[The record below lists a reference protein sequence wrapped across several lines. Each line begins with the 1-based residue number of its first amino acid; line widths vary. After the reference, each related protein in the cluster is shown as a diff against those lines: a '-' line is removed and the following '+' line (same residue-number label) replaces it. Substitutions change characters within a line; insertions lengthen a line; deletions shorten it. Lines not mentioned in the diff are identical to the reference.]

1 MAHTK
6 ACRSEIAVDEARV
19 SRGAPHRSRQEAT
32 GKAGD
37 SNGAV
42 LAWPLNARAGPAVF
56 RPMHQ
61 VFYSSAAVAPFS
73 DNELTGLLARAR
85 VNNARL
91 GVTGMLLYHQGSFL
105 QALEG
110 DPQVVESL
118 FVRIG
123 KDKRH
128 HRVVALLRRDVEA
141 RYFDQWQMGFASLQ
155 AVPPTL
161 PGYSDYLRLR
171 GDPIESGN
179 AAARLLAAFRDGRFR
194 SYVQI

>member
-1 MAHTK
+1 
-6 ACRSEIAVDEARV
+6 
-19 SRGAPHRSRQEAT
+19 
-32 GKAGD
+32 
-37 SNGAV
+37 
-42 LAWPLNARAGPAVF
+42 
-56 RPMHQ
+56 MHQ

-73 DNELTGLLARAR
+73 DRELTELLAVAR
-85 VNNARL
+85 VNNGRL

-110 DPQVVESL
+110 DEQAVEGL
-118 FVRIG
+118 YAKIG

-128 HRVVALLRRDVEA
+128 RRVVALLRRQVSA
-141 RYFDQWQMGFASLQ
+141 RYFDQWQMGFASMSN
-155 AVPPTL
+155 VPTNM

-194 SYVQI
+194 SYVQVSDTARAI